1 MPTYAETLEFIKQA
15 HKGQT
20 DKLGVPYYLHPMGV
34 ADILASRSSDAEE
47 VHAGLLHDI
56 IEDTSYTAEDL
67 LAMGYTERT
76 VRIVQLVSRT
86 DRSQTYMEFIQSIAD
101 SGEVGAI
108 RVKLADLQ
116 HNTLPERMEGLAP
129 EVREGF
135 IKRYDKAKEVLRAA
149 MKGRM

>member
-1 MPTYAETLEFIKQA
+1 MPTVSETLSFIKLA

-34 ADILASRSSDAEE
+34 ADILTTRGGDVEE
-47 VHAGLLHDI
+47 VQAALLHDV
-56 IEDTSYTAEDL
+56 IEDTDHTAEDL

-86 DRSQTYMEFIQSIAD
+86 DRSQTYMEFIQTIAD

-108 RVKLADLQ
+108 KVKLADLQ

-129 EVREGF
+129 AVRESLT
-135 IKRYDKAKEVLRAA
+135 KRYDKAKAVLRAA
-149 MKGRM
+149 LKGKA